1 MKLCVSDFF
10 ETQCRTTVW
19 NGFHL
24 KLQSR
29 RRAPDDYISLVG
41 GRIESMATYFSA
53 FGSICDMLTFT
64 ILTFNLWP
72 SNNVVSS
79 LVRLRLKGNLVYAW
93 SLCDPMTWTFH
104 SLIIKW
110 HSGYNNYYIEK
121 LVYWIWSFSNFLCLC
136 RRKPSPVQKAIE
148 TGRLFLRNAWK
159 GLILV
164 SNTVI

>member
-1 MKLCVSDFF
+1 MASIWNYKVAAGL
-10 ETQCRTTVW
+10 QMTTSAWWVVE
-19 NGFHL
+19 
-24 KLQSR
+24 Q
-29 RRAPDDYISLVG
+29 RAWLPINN
-41 GRIESMATYFSA
+41 FSA

-64 ILTFNLWP
+64 TLTFNLWP

-79 LVRLRLKGNLVYAW
+79 LVRLPLKGNLVYAW
-93 SLCDPMTWTFH
+93 SLCDPMAWTFH

-121 LVYWIWSFSNFLCLC
+121 LVYWIWSFNNFLCLC
-136 RRKPSPVQKAIE
+136 RKPSTVQKAIE

-164 SNTVI
+164 SNTVIQ